1 MSSILSR
8 ANELSNFSNSFSKS
22 KFILINSIKLE
33 GGLNPSLGSFGQ
45 FLFTKINFL
54 KFFDC

>member
-1 MSSILSR
+1 
-8 ANELSNFSNSFSKS
+8 
-22 KFILINSIKLE
+22 LE